1 LEIVSRNVLY
11 LIIAGLAV
19 ATAVLGYRSFQE
31 QQQPNG
37 VEISIGKGG
46 VSIESK

>member
-1 LEIVSRNVLY
+1 MSRNVLY
-11 LIIAGLAV
+11 LVVGALAV
-19 ATAVLGYRSFQE
+19 ASGVLGYWYYQD

-37 VEISIGKGG
+37 VEINIGEGG